1 MESFSTIVNSFQL
14 ETVVIEL
21 SILVFTKVLASP
33 LLFEFDFLFI
43 QNDVQAFLFTDLLLF
58 AKAKKNGD
66 KLRIIRQPY
75 RLNKIVLHATKDPG
89 AFILVYVNEYGILVT
104 AFTLVVGVNEYTK
117 WKEAIDKAKVRVRLF
132 FSPICTHIYPVCH
145 TITLSPVG
153 IFLFRVSNRI
163 IRTICEICSQLAIKT
178 PIRRH

>member
-1 MESFSTIVNSFQL
+1 MESFSTVVNSFQL
-14 ETVVIEL
+14 ETGVIEL
-21 SILVFTKVLASP
+21 SILVFTRVLASP

-132 FSPICTHIYPVCH
+132 FPQFVLIFTQYVTPSLYP
-145 TITLSPVG
+145 
-153 IFLFRVSNRI
+153 
-163 IRTICEICSQLAIKT
+163 QLAFSCSGSAIELSERYVKSV
-178 PIRRH
+178 RSQR